1 MANQSSDMVRS
12 LVMRELQDGVRHDGL
27 WLQAMSECK
36 LDQSKAKLRYI
47 ELRMQAMQ
55 SDVKKMLIQQIRT
68 ASTSAPTMSNA
79 ELASFLAGKNTTPE
93 KK

>member
-36 LDQSKAKLRYI
+36 LDQGKAKLRYI

-55 SDVKKMLIQQIRT
+55 GDVKKMLIQQIRH
-68 ASTSAPTMSNA
+68 AS
-79 ELASFLAGKNTTPE
+79 K
-93 KK
+93 